1 MLLESFP
8 RHYRNEVFLLLF
20 ILVGA
25 LAFAFPVL
33 PRGAK
38 AEKTLN
44 QLTPAETS
52 TGRFNV
58 SIPSAPVP
66 LFESLP
72 VREPDYVFLA
82 LPDAPEDP
90 DTTDAQSP
98 SR

>member
-20 ILVGA
+20 VLIGA

-58 SIPSAPVP
+58 SIPSAPAT
-66 LFESLP
+66 LFEALP
-72 VREPDYVFLA
+72 VREPDYVFFA
-82 LPDAPEDP
+82 HPDAPENS
-90 DTTDAQSP
+90 DTTDTQS
-98 SR
+98 SFR